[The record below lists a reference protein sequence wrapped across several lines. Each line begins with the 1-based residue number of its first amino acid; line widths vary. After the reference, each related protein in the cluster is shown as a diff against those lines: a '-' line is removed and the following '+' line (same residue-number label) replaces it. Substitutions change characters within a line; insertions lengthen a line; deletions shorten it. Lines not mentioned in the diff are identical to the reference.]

1 MFFLCLVSCVLPLV
15 YLCLVYFCLLS
26 TFVSC
31 LLLSLVYLSI
41 VYFCLLSVSTQA
53 PATPT
58 MMLPLR
64 PLFTTMSVGTLD
76 IEIVKARNLT
86 GSDFSLFH
94 ERTSDP
100 YCTLEINGIRPLI
113 RTKVKHENNNPIWNQ
128 CFRISLNQ
136 LYDHVRL
143 RVYDEDIDVLNV
155 VNDLTGGLTK
165 TIMQVG
171 GVGLGRSR
179 RKKDEDAQY
188 VPSNSD
194 DFLGGISIPGKFV
207 CVCLTLWRKGSIDL
221 VLLSLCLCVFVSLCV
236 VVVVWWYQ
244 CWPFCPGQSPLPPRQ
259 QGRALRM
266 VLWKD
271 GFP

>member
-1 MFFLCLVSCVLPLV
+1 MFFFVSCILSCVLSTCLLPLV
-15 YLCLVYFCLLS
+15 YLS
-26 TFVSC
+26 T
-31 LLLSLVYLSI
+31 
-41 VYFCLLSVSTQA
+41 CLLSVSTQA

-58 MMLPLR
+58 LMLPLR

-194 DFLGGISIPGKFV
+194 DFLGGISIPGKWCR
-207 CVCLTLWRKGSIDL
+207 CV
-221 VLLSLCLCVFVSLCV
+221 
-236 VVVVWWYQ
+236 
-244 CWPFCPGQSPLPPRQ
+244 
-259 QGRALRM
+259 
-266 VLWKD
+266 
-271 GFP
+271 